1 MSQRSL
7 AQEIRGLSPAEKLL
21 FLLFGFALLLFVLWD
36 VSGDI
41 EQGISFIHIAVDF
54 FFGLIAASSVLL
66 FAARTGGE
74 KIHSQQMLA
83 KMKLEKTHATLQAS
97 QWQYRVEQLQAGLA
111 QEIDDHMTAWKL
123 SAAEKEIGM
132 LLLKGLS
139 LREIAEVRGTSER
152 TVRQQ
157 SLAIYSKAAV
167 AGRAELSAFFM
178 EDFLDRKQTIQE
190 SRPLDL

>member
-1 MSQRSL
+1 
-7 AQEIRGLSPAEKLL
+7 
-21 FLLFGFALLLFVLWD
+21 
-36 VSGDI
+36 
-41 EQGISFIHIAVDF
+41 
-54 FFGLIAASSVLL
+54 
-66 FAARTGGE
+66 
-74 KIHSQQMLA
+74 
-83 KMKLEKTHATLQAS
+83 MKLEKTHAILQAS
-97 QWQYRVEQLQAGLA
+97 QWQYCVEQLQAGLA